1 MLKYMKMYAKGAN
14 QHSKELSQNI
24 HPSCSIS
31 LFIYLSACKKYLKK
45 YHIRPLSTAEPCREI
60 QYILPAYVCVLCTG
74 TEDDIFGI
82 EVISAIKADTKSQ
95 QLHCFGVGS

>member
-1 MLKYMKMYAKGAN
+1 MQKEPTSIVKSLVKTSIHHAEN
-14 QHSKELSQNI
+14 QV
-24 HPSCSIS
+24 

-60 QYILPAYVCVLCTG
+60 QYILPAYVCVLCTE
-74 TEDDIFGI
+74 TEDEIFGI

>member
-1 MLKYMKMYAKGAN
+1 M
-14 QHSKELSQNI
+14 QKEPTRIVKSLVKT
-24 HPSCSIS
+24 SINHVAYQA

-45 YHIRPLSTAEPCREI
+45 YHIRPLSNAEPCREI
-60 QYILPAYVCVLCTG
+60 QYILPAYVCVLYTI

>member
-1 MLKYMKMYAKGAN
+1 M
-14 QHSKELSQNI
+14 QKEPTSIVKSLVKTSI
-24 HPSCSIS
+24 HHAAYQV

-45 YHIRPLSTAEPCREI
+45 YHIRPLSAEPCREI

-82 EVISAIKADTKSQ
+82 EVISAIKADTKSR